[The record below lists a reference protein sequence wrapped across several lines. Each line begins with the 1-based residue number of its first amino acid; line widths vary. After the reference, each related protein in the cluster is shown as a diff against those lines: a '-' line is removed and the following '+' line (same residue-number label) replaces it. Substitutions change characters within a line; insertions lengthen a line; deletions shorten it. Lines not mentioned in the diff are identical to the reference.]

1 MQNKCPFFP
10 MNPFQLVEDS
20 FYQPSECSLDSVFL
34 VSVIPCMT
42 ALKNLLFQVAIF
54 FSKLFKPGVQ
64 RGHPLLHL
72 NDLSC
77 AEGRT
82 LPFFILDSVPLLMHL
97 EMETTWYRF

>member
-1 MQNKCPFFP
+1 MQNKCLFFP
-10 MNPFQLVEDS
+10 MNPFQLLEDS

-42 ALKNLLFQVAIF
+42 AFKKSPLLFQVAVF
-54 FSKLFKPGVQ
+54 FSKLLIKPSVQ
-64 RGHPLLHL
+64 RGYPLLHL

-97 EMETTWYRF
+97 GMETT